1 MEQYA
6 LADFDDYWALLPTK
20 DSDVFFV
27 SMDAICLVA
36 FLAPPFI
43 HGFMHLGNSKL
54 FGESVSGWRNRFS
67 ANIQEIDMCLLRS
80 ESHQLSI
87 SDVPNRTLFPIVD
100 VWPNVFRCAAHVH
113 RIAAIDAR
121 TQMESV

>member
-1 MEQYA
+1 MEQYT

-43 HGFMHLGNSKL
+43 YS
-54 FGESVSGWRNRFS
+54 SC
-67 ANIQEIDMCLLRS
+67 I
-80 ESHQLSI
+80 
-87 SDVPNRTLFPIVD
+87 
-100 VWPNVFRCAAHVH
+100 
-113 RIAAIDAR
+113 
-121 TQMESV
+121 